1 MNIMKNGVTP
11 FLKWAGGK
19 RWLIQQYPE
28 YFPTEYN
35 TYFEPFLGSG
45 VVFFYLQPEFA
56 ILNDTNKDLIDSYKA
71 IRSRWRKVY
80 TLLSQHHKN
89 HCKNYYYDI
98 RSTSYRSLEER
109 AAKMIYL
116 NRTCFNGIYRVNKKG
131 EFNVPIGS
139 KTQVLLDTDE
149 FQKISKILKGIKLLN
164 TDFEK
169 VIDLSREH
177 DFVFVD
183 PPYTV
188 RHNSNGFVKYNEVLF
203 SWEDQERLAECLI
216 KAKNRGVKILMTNAA
231 HPSIRQLYEPNGFNI
246 KAVSR
251 YSSISANK
259 KSRSNYQ
266 EFLIFCNL

>member
-1 MNIMKNGVTP
+1 MKKEVTP

-28 YFPTEYN
+28 LFPTEYN

-45 VVFFYLQPEFA
+45 VVFFHIQPEFA
-56 ILNDTNKDLIDSYKA
+56 VLNDTNKDLIDSYKA

-80 TLLSQHHKN
+80 TLLSEHHKN

-139 KTQVLLDTDE
+139 KTQVLLDTDD

-169 VIDLSREH
+169 VINLSREH

-203 SWEDQERLAECLI
+203 SWEDQERLAQCLI

-266 EFLIFCNL
+266 ELLIFCNL

>member
-1 MNIMKNGVTP
+1 MKSKVTP

-19 RWLIQQYPE
+19 RWLIKKYPE
-28 YFPTEYN
+28 YFATEFN
-35 TYFEPFLGSG
+35 RYFEPFLGSG
-45 VVFFYLQPEFA
+45 VVFFHLQPKFA
-56 ILNDTNKDLIDSYKA
+56 VLNDTNKDLMESYKA
-71 IRSRWRKVY
+71 IKNNWKKVY
-80 TLLSQHHKN
+80 TLLSEHHKN
-89 HCKNYYYDI
+89 HCKDYYYDI
-98 RSTSYRSLEER
+98 RSTNYHTLEER

-139 KTQVLLDTDE
+139 KTQVLLKTDD
-149 FQKISKILKGIKLLN
+149 FQRTSEILKGIELLN

-169 VIDLSREH
+169 VIDCSSEG

-188 RHNSNGFVKYNEVLF
+188 RHNSNGFIKYNEVLF
-203 SWEDQERLAECLI
+203 SWEDQERLAKCLN

-231 HPSIRQLYEPNGFNI
+231 HSSIRQLYEPNGFNI
-246 KAVSR
+246 EAVSR
-251 YSSISANK
+251 YSSIAANK

-266 EFLIFCNL
+266 ELLVFGNL